1 MSTGAKIPYATA
13 LASAETLLA
22 ALEPYCTRLLIAGSL
37 RRQRPEVGDLELVVS
52 RRVEPEIDMFGEP
65 TGRLIDLLAEG
76 LRALGIT
83 EFRKSG
89 ERFKQFSWSE
99 MPVDLFIATPAT
111 WGCVSTIRTG
121 SSDFSKWLVTDK
133 RHGGACPAMYK
144 FSDGRI
150 WQGTTAMETA
160 EERQVFELL
169 ELDWV
174 EPVDR
179 LDGRW
184 RR

>member
-1 MSTGAKIPYATA
+1 MSTGAKIPYETA

-52 RRVEPEIDMFGEP
+52 RRVEPEIDM
-65 TGRLIDLLAEG
+65 LAEG

-83 EFRKSG
+83 DFRKDG
-89 ERFKQFSWSE
+89 QKFKQFSWSE

-111 WGCVSTIRTG
+111 WGCVATIRTG
-121 SSDFSKWLVTDK
+121 SADFSKWLVTDK

-144 FSDGRI
+144 FSEGRI
-150 WQGTTAMETA
+150 WQDVVMMQTK
-160 EERQVFELL
+160 EEQDVFALL

-174 EPVDR
+174 EPIDR
-179 LDGRW
+179 VEGRW